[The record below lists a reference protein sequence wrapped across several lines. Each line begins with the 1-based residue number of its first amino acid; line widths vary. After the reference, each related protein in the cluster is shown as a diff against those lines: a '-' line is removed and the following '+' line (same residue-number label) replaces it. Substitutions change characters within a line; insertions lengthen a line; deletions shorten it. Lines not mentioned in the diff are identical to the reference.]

1 MTTPADLMTLNDVMA
16 RLRVSRATI
25 YVLMERKG
33 FPLPLKLGR
42 SNRWT
47 RFEVEA
53 WLETQPRAQIRVR
66 EAEPARTWTHT
77 NGKGPRR
84 AMVASLPVPKWSN
97 LYVKQLKQ
105 TRLVNSPLA

>member
-1 MTTPADLMTLNDVMA
+1 MPNLAGLFFWRRKMTTPADLMTMDDVMA

-66 EAEPARTWTHT
+66 EEPSMT
-77 NGKGPRR
+77 
-84 AMVASLPVPKWSN
+84 
-97 LYVKQLKQ
+97 
-105 TRLVNSPLA
+105 